1 MSEAEAK
8 AGFRRRLL
16 QRRGEFATGSTTRN
30 SGDPSAGS
38 GTDIHRSRIHHN
50 EDTMA
55 IDDLLDEHEQSERVR
70 KWLRENALGLIGGV
84 GLGLGAVYGYF
95 WWTDRQDADR
105 LKASDQYQA
114 IVQELK
120 ASKLKEAQARTSEL
134 DDTAFAALVALDIAK
149 TQLDLGK
156 RDDAIATLRAV
167 KTADSMV
174 APIVEQRL
182 ARLLIDAGKHQ
193 DALDMLKSGDDA
205 VSHEVRG
212 DALFALGRKDQA
224 RDAYNK
230 ALGLLDVA
238 APQRRLLELKL
249 TQAGGTPPK
258 PATAS

>member
-1 MSEAEAK
+1 MASI
-8 AGFRRRLL
+8 GP
-16 QRRGEFATGSTTRN
+16 GS
-30 SGDPSAGS
+30 A
-38 GTDIHRSRIHHN
+38 IHRSRIHHN

-84 GLGLGAVYGYF
+84 GLGLAAVYGYF
-95 WWTDRQDADR
+95 WWGDRQDAER
-105 LKASDQYQA
+105 LKASDQYQTV
-114 IVQELK
+114 VQELK
-120 ASKLKEAQARTSEL
+120 ASKLKEAQAKTGEL
-134 DDTAFAALVALDIAK
+134 KDTAFAALAALDVAK
-149 TQLDLGK
+149 AQLDAGK
-156 RDDAIATLRAV
+156 RDDAIATLRAA
-167 KTADSMV
+167 KTTDSMV
-174 APIVEQRL
+174 APIIEQRL
-182 ARLLIDAGKHQ
+182 ARLLIDAGKHEE
-193 DALDMLKSGDDA
+193 ALGLLKSADDA
-205 VSHEVRG
+205 ISHEVRG

>member
-1 MSEAEAK
+1 L
-8 AGFRRRLL
+8 RRRPRDI
-16 QRRGEFATGSTTRN
+16 Q
-30 SGDPSAGS
+30 DPSAGS
-38 GTDIHRSRIHHN
+38 GTDIHRSRTHHN

-105 LKASDQYQA
+105 IKASDQYQA
-114 IVQELK
+114 VVQELK
-120 ASKLKEAQARTSEL
+120 ASKLKEAQAKTGEL
-134 DDTAFAALVALDIAK
+134 KDTAFAALVALDIAK
-149 TQLDLGK
+149 SQLDIGK

-167 KTADSMV
+167 KTTDSMV

-193 DALDMLKSGDDA
+193 EALDLLKSGDDA
-205 VSHEVRG
+205 SSHEVRG